1 MFELKDV
8 EKAVHYLGKT
18 DESYASA
25 KARMIAGKER
35 LKTVL
40 AVSYLDANGSNVKER
55 ESEALCSKD
64 YRIELDGYEEAIL
77 DFETM
82 KNKRLRAELTV
93 EIWRSL
99 NSART
104 KGVMT

>member
-8 EKAVHYLGKT
+8 EAAVKYLGKT

-40 AVSYLDANGSNVKER
+40 AVGFLDATGSNVKER